1 MLRVLAILLGG
12 LVVVALAWFL
22 AGLPG
27 RVNAEI
33 GQYSFEATTPVVA
46 LGLLALFLALYL
58 LARLIGLLITAPA
71 RLRRWQGDRRRRAG
85 EVAVTRTLLALGAG
99 EAGGARREVARSR
112 RLLGDTP
119 HTLLLAAEAGR
130 LAGREGEA
138 ESAFRA
144 LASHPQAR
152 FLGLRG
158 LLRQAIARKDW
169 TEAASL
175 ARQAEEAHPGTMWLR
190 AERAELAIR
199 TGAWSE
205 ALALADADAPK
216 ATLATAAA
224 EAEADPAQGLRY
236 AKEAWEEDPT
246 LVPAALA
253 YARRLRETGREGRA
267 IDVIRRSWACAPHP
281 DLAAFALGPIADP
294 LERVQQAKRLAQ
306 ENPAHPESALMVAR
320 ASLEAG
326 LTGEARRHAE
336 EAHRAGLQ
344 QRRLYVLLADIAE
357 AEGDSVEARTAQR
370 DALRAASEAEPD
382 PSWRCEAC
390 GTQLAGWCAACPM
403 CDTAGRVSWGAG
415 THAVGMLAPLATR
428 SAASV

>member
-1 MLRVLAILLGG
+1 MLRVLAVLTGG
-12 LVVVALAWFL
+12 LIAVALAWVL

-27 RVNAEI
+27 RVSAEI
-33 GQYSFEATTPVVA
+33 GRYSFEAATPVVA

-58 LARLIGLLITAPA
+58 LARLIGLAITAPA
-71 RLRRWQGDRRRRAG
+71 RIRRWQRERRRSAG
-85 EVAVTRTLLALGAG
+85 DVAVTRTLLALGAG
-99 EAGGARREVARSR
+99 EAAGARREVARSR

-144 LASHPQAR
+144 LAAHPEAR

-169 TEAASL
+169 TEAALL

-216 ATLATAAA
+216 ATLAIAAA
-224 EAEADPAQGLRY
+224 EAERDPARALRY
-236 AKEAWEEDPT
+236 AKDAWEEDPT

-253 YARRLRETGREGRA
+253 YARRLRETGREGRVSE
-267 IDVIRRSWACAPHP
+267 VIRRTWACSPHP
-281 DLAAFALGPIADP
+281 DLAAFALAPVADP
-294 LERVQQAKRLAQ
+294 LGRVQEAKRLAQ
-306 ENPAHPESALMVAR
+306 ENPAHPESELMVAR
-320 ASLEAG
+320 ASLDAG

-336 EAHRAGLQ
+336 AAYRAGLQ

-357 AEGDSVEARTAQR
+357 AEGDSLEARTAQR
-370 DALRAASEAEPD
+370 DALRAAADAEAD
-382 PSWRCEAC
+382 PTWRCEAC
-390 GTQLAGWCAACPM
+390 GTLLPGWCAACPM
-403 CDTAGRVSWGAG
+403 CDTAGRVTWGAG
-415 THAVGMLAPLATR
+415 SRPSGVPGPLTTR
-428 SAASV
+428 SAESV